1 MIKWYLNVKYFLFFL
16 SYFRCEE
23 TEAEQK
29 ADMDRLGDE
38 LEDDITKLKQKLISE
53 TKRSG
58 WETLRRSFIQAMQND
73 F

>member
-1 MIKWYLNVKYFLFFL
+1 MFYNELTYVYN
-16 SYFRCEE
+16 SRCEE
-23 TEAEQK
+23 MDVDQK
-29 ADMDRLGDE
+29 AEMDKLGEE
-38 LEDDITKLKQKLISE
+38 LEEDINKLKQKLISE